1 MTSCLSPEFNLELFC
16 FRLVAQEGHAL
27 DPISALDAVTREIDA
42 LTARERENGLTPA
55 ERRQLA
61 ELLLHKQKL
70 RARTKAQDS

>member
-1 MTSCLSPEFNLELFC
+1 MAQAQFEAQMAQLQAQIREAQAKGEKLE
-16 FRLVAQEGHAL
+16 A
-27 DPISALDAVTREIDA
+27 DAVTREIDA

-70 RARTKAQDS
+70 RTRPKASDS

>member
-1 MTSCLSPEFNLELFC
+1 MAGQLADTPFDEVTIEPLLNDTLKKLE
-16 FRLVAQEGHAL
+16 A
-27 DPISALDAVTREIDA
+27 DAVSREIDA

-70 RARTKAQDS
+70 RTPAKVRDS